1 MLNDR
6 SFLRCGGR
14 VMQVR
19 SIRFISA
26 VVGGLLLSGS
36 VHAASITWGN
46 VQNISGPGGT
56 TASTAKSQG
65 GPGNNVTITNG
76 TNDVSTLGTQV
87 YGINYSGTAGST
99 YPYTTTIN
107 GQTFYSF
114 RDTNPSSVSYSAT
127 G

>member
-1 MLNDR
+1 ML
-6 SFLRCGGR
+6 SASHFFVAEGAF
-14 VMQVR
+14 MQVR
-19 SIRFISA
+19 SISFISA

-76 TNDVSTLGTQV
+76 TNDVSTLGTQG

-99 YPYTTTIN
+99 YPYTTTIH
-107 GQTFYSF
+107 GQTFYNF
-114 RDTNPSSVSYSAT
+114 P
-127 G
+127 